1 MTGITESK
9 IGIAID
15 KVNTTVSDLVSG
27 AKKVEDNAIKGEE
40 YLKKLKV
47 IKDSLI
53 SSKKEG

>member
-27 AKKVEDNAIKGEE
+27 AKKVKDNAIKGEE
-40 YLKKLKV
+40 YLEKLKV
-47 IKDSLI
+47 IKNSLI